1 MRDQIIKIIN
11 DNIKKNKLTVALNNQ
26 TLDKPF
32 KELGIDSI
40 LAIQIIVEIEDKLG
54 LKLNDVNLKTIN
66 ELIAA
71 FETANKK

>member
-1 MRDQIIKIIN
+1 MRDQIVKIIN
-11 DNIKKNKLTVALNNQ
+11 DNIKKNKLTVTLNEQ
-26 TLDKPF
+26 TLDRPF

-71 FETANKK
+71 FEAANKK